1 MGQANSFLMNSGQ
14 LNCAFQFV
22 VRQLCSLSQPQLS
35 GEHQTVANFARSPT
49 RKQQAGP
56 LNVCLWSPA
65 GQDHLLSSLLNKQES
80 QTVCAVFYKKED
92 KKVIKGKVHA
102 WTQCLLE

>member
-1 MGQANSFLMNSGQ
+1 MNSGQ

-22 VRQLCSLSQPQLS
+22 VRQLCSLSLPQLS
-35 GEHQTVANFARSPT
+35 GELQTVANFARPQKTASRPSEC
-49 RKQQAGP
+49 P
-56 LNVCLWSPA
+56 PMVPA
-65 GQDHLLSSLLNKQES
+65 GQDHLLSSLLNMQES
-80 QTVCAVFYKKED
+80 QMICAVFYKKED